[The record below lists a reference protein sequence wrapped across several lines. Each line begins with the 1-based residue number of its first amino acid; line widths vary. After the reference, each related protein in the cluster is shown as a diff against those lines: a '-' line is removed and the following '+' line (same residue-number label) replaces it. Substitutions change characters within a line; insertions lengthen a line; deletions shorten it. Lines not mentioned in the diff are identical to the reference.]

1 MKLAT
6 DNRDFGFDPRE
17 FNTDPIEKA
26 FRDALGDGLEKVLGA
41 GAESMADIV
50 TALNAASVTTRAGL
64 PWTEETLT
72 EELNRL
78 AQ

>member
-17 FNTDPIEKA
+17 FDADPVEKA
-26 FRDALGDGLEKVLGA
+26 YRDALGDGLEKVLDG
-41 GAESMADIV
+41 GAESFEDIV
-50 TALNAASVTTRAGL
+50 NGLNAISVTTRAGL
-64 PWTEETLT
+64 PWTEATLA